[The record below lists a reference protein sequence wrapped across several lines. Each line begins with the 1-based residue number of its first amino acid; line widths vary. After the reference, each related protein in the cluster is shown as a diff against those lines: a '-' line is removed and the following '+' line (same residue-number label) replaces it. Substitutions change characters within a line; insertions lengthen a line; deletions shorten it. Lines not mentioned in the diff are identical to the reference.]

1 MLQSIICYGVVLS
14 LEKRIEVSWIRH
26 NGLLEEYGYT
36 MRNISSFRQLGRN
49 RSITGYLFIL
59 PNFVGFLVF
68 TIIPI
73 IFAVTISFTRWDSMH
88 PPRFVGLR
96 NFVIM
101 VQDSSFLITLL
112 NTLTFTFGSLP
123 FVVILALA
131 FAIILNQGVIGKNA
145 FRAVF
150 FFPYIASVVACAITW
165 QLLFHPGAGPVNSI
179 LKFVGIS
186 NTPRWLASRDT
197 AMISV
202 IIVYVWQIAGY
213 YMVMFLAGL
222 QTIPDSLYE
231 SAEIDGATYL
241 RKLFSITI
249 PMLSPTFFLV
259 IIIFIINSFKVFSLI
274 YVMTDGGP
282 GRATSVLVFYVY
294 KQAFELS
301 RFGYASAMSLV
312 LFIIMLTITIVQ
324 YRGQKKWVTY
334 IE

>member
-1 MLQSIICYGVVLS
+1 MH
-14 LEKRIEVSWIRH
+14 ER
-26 NGLLEEYGYT
+26 T
-36 MRNISSFRQLGRN
+36 SSFRQLGRN
-49 RSITGYLFIL
+49 RSIVGYLFIL
-59 PNFVGFLVF
+59 PNFIGFLIF

-73 IFAVTISFTRWDSMH
+73 FFAISVSFTRWDSMH
-88 PPRFVGLR
+88 APRFIGLR
-96 NFVIM
+96 NFSIM
-101 VQDSSFLITLL
+101 IHDSSFLITLA

-123 FVVILALA
+123 FTVVLALA
-131 FAIILNQGVIGKNA
+131 FAVILNQGLKGKSV
-145 FRAVF
+145 FRAIF

-179 LKFVGIS
+179 LIAMGIK
-186 NTPRWLASRDT
+186 TPPRWLSSTNT

-202 IIVYVWQIAGY
+202 IMVYVWQVAGY

-231 SAEIDGATYL
+231 SADIDGANNF
-241 RKLFSITI
+241 RKLFNITI

-259 IIIFIINSFKVFSLI
+259 IIIFIINSFKVFTLI

-294 KQAFELS
+294 QQAFERS
-301 RFGYASAMSLV
+301 RFGYASAMSLI
-312 LFIIMLTITIVQ
+312 LFVIMLAITIFQ

>member
-1 MLQSIICYGVVLS
+1 MLCSECAAEHNSQYQHES
-14 LEKRIEVSWIRH
+14 LHSGHV
-26 NGLLEEYGYT
+26 
-36 MRNISSFRQLGRN
+36 MRTTNTFKQLGRN

-59 PNFVGFLVF
+59 PNFIGFLVF

-73 IFAVTISFTRWDSMH
+73 FFAISISFTRWDSMH
-88 PPRFVGLR
+88 PPRFVGIK

-123 FVVILALA
+123 FAVVLALV
-131 FAIILNQGVIGKNA
+131 FAIILNQGVKGKNI

-165 QLLFHPGAGPVNSI
+165 QLLFHPGAGPINSI
-179 LKFVGIS
+179 LKMVGIG
-186 NTPRWLASRDT
+186 TPPRWLASRDT

-202 IIVYVWQIAGY
+202 IIVYVWQVAGY

-274 YVMTDGGP
+274 YIMTDGGP
-282 GRATSVLVFYVY
+282 GRATSVLVFYIY
-294 KQAFELS
+294 NQAFELS
-301 RFGYASAMSLV
+301 RYGYASAMSLV
-312 LFIIMLTITIVQ
+312 LFIIMLTVTIIQ
-324 YRGQKKWVTY
+324 YRGQKRWVTY
-334 IE
+334 ME